1 MIDDFAK
8 DYPLGQLRSTRRALV
23 WKLDGRP
30 EYDVRRPLTA
40 TTARRAG
47 HADILREQID
57 GRTGVM
63 AEYEEQVDTAAREA
77 HWAKIKRAAQEAASG
92 SHHADLSDTHCAVGT
107 EP

>member
-1 MIDDFAK
+1 
-8 DYPLGQLRSTRRALV
+8 
-23 WKLDGRP
+23 
-30 EYDVRRPLTA
+30 
-40 TTARRAG
+40 
-47 HADILREQID
+47 
-57 GRTGVM
+57 M